1 MQNAEAAGENQQ
13 TGEEPLQDHEERR
26 VSIPIYGHWWAIRIF
41 SEKRCLTMVS
51 NVALMANGCLP
62 RFMQEY
68 PVKPGHAG
76 KIDFKMIFEAAFG
89 DYTEEDG
96 WLKTS
101 YGSMPKIWAK
111 QEGKKQVIVD
121 TETDKSI
128 AVKMAEGDEE
138 AGQIAVDTQ
147 RTWNEFLEGV
157 TGYDAKMRRKKAQEA
172 IKKEAKEAAER
183 EMAAKSA

>member
-1 MQNAEAAGENQQ
+1 MHGTA
-13 TGEEPLQDHEERR
+13 
-26 VSIPIYGHWWAIRIF
+26 
-41 SEKRCLTMVS
+41 
-51 NVALMANGCLP
+51 LP
-62 RFMQEY
+62 RPMQEY

-111 QEGKKQVIVD
+111 QEGKKQVVVD
-121 TETDKSI
+121 TETDKTI
-128 AVKMAEGDEE
+128 AVRMAEGDDE
-138 AGQIAVDTQ
+138 AGQIAIDTQ

-157 TGYDAKMRRKKAQEA
+157 TGYNAKMRSKKAQEQA
-172 IKKEAKEAAER
+172 KKEAKQAAER
-183 EMAAKSA
+183 GG